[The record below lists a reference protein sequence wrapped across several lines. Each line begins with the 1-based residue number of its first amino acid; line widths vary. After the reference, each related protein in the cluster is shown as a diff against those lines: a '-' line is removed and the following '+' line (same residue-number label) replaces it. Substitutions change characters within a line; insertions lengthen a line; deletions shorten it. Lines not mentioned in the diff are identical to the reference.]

1 MDALA
6 NLLSKVLKI
15 PVDRGIDYGTF
26 AEVLYQDKN
35 LGTVAITHTSGNLI
49 VDTHPN
55 SVANLRWSVVYFD
68 NQSEIN
74 NLIAAHYN
82 TNVDD
87 LAITIGTFRQLYI
100 RNAQNDLLGKV
111 TASFVDTRWRIDQE

>member
-6 NLLSKVLKI
+6 NLLSSTLKI

-35 LGTVAITHTSGNLI
+35 LGTVAITHTPGNII

-55 SVANLRWSVVYFD
+55 SVANLRWNVVYFD

-74 NLIAAHYN
+74 NLIADHFK
-82 TNVDD
+82 TTVDN
-87 LAITIGTFRQLYI
+87 LAITTGTFRQLYV
-100 RNAQNDLLGKV
+100 RNAQNDVLGKV